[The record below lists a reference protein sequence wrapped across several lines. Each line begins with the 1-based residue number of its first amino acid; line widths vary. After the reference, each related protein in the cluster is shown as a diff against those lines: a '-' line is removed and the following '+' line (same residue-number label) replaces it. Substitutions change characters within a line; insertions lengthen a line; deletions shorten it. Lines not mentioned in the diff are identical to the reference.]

1 MKEPPRKLQKYERGW
16 VFQFNY
22 MEGQP
27 QAKIE
32 DSASELL
39 LEFQRLFGLID
50 KEDNND
56 LSTVAERVKR
66 LIYNHLVASGKL
78 ASEIDLEA
86 WQQEIFPNTEHPRPT
101 LLIEMAQEYDIINFE
116 NTSEILR
123 QKLIQLLNDYR
134 NRNRFTA
141 NQALIAEIEE
151 AIAKDITPAEYNI
164 LASKLLSQ
172 VYK

>member
-1 MKEPPRKLQKYERGW
+1 
-16 VFQFNY
+16 

-27 QAKIE
+27 QEKIE
-32 DSASELL
+32 GSAPLLL

-50 KEDNND
+50 KEDNED

-66 LIYNHLVASGKL
+66 LIFNHLVATGKL
-78 ASEIDLEA
+78 ASETSYEA
-86 WQQEIFPNTEHPRPT
+86 WQQEIFPSSETPRPT

-134 NRNRFTA
+134 IRNRFNL
-141 NQALIAEIEE
+141 NQSLIAEIEE
-151 AIAKDITPAEYNI
+151 AITKDITPADYNV
-164 LASKLLSQ
+164 LAGKLLSQ
-172 VYK
+172 VYG